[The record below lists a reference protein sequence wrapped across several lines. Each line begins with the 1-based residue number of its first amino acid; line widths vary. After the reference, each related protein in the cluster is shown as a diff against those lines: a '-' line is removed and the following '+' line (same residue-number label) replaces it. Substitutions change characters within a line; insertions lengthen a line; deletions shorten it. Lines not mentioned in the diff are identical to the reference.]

1 MRPLTDPDA
10 RPRRYAFALT
20 PLADAMFQ
28 LLIFFMLSSSLSPY
42 SLIPLAGGP
51 MGQSDL
57 TGEVAPPTPAP
68 EAGTQVA
75 VWHLARGSLR
85 AGAQTIALDDL
96 PGVMPALLASGV
108 VQVLLFPS
116 RAATVQDIATT
127 LEVLGSNGI
136 DKVQLVS
143 GPGPQGG

>member
-42 SLIPLAGGP
+42 SLIPLSGGP
-51 MGQSDL
+51 AWQSDL
-57 TGEVAPPTPAP
+57 TGEASSAIPAP
-68 EAGTQVA
+68 DVGAQVL
-75 VWHLARGSLR
+75 VWHLARGTLR
-85 AGAQTIALDDL
+85 AGAQTISLDDL
-96 PGVMPALLASGV
+96 PGLMPELLASGV
-108 VQVLLFPS
+108 AQVLLFPS

-143 GPGPQGG
+143 GAGPQGG